1 MLPTKT
7 TIVGRWLVTMETLKF
22 PKSNG
27 MEEQSIMS
35 ENSRSE
41 MKMYL
46 RSGKQ
51 NSCSSTG

>member
-7 TIVGRWLVTMETLKF
+7 TIVGRWLVTVETIKF

-27 MEEQSIMS
+27 IQEQSIMS
-35 ENSRSE
+35 EKSRSE
-41 MKMYL
+41 MKMYP

-51 NSCSSTG
+51 NSCSRTG